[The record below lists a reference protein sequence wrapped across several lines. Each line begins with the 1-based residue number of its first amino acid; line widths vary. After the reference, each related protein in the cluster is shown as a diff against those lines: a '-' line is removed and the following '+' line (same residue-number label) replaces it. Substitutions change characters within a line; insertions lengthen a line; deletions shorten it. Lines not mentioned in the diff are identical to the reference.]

1 MKKSRRKYDAEFKR
15 QAVRMVTVDHQSC
28 NAVEKSLGIGQ
39 GLVSRWLHETH
50 RDPQNCF
57 PGNGHTKPAPADI
70 ERLIKENELL
80 RRERDILKKALAVF
94 SRTDNRSIGLSA
106 NTLRG

>member
-15 QAVRMVTVDHQSC
+15 QAVRMVIDDHKSY

-39 GLVSRWLHETH
+39 GLVSRWLHEAQK
-50 RDPQNCF
+50 DPQNCF
-57 PGNGHTKPAPADI
+57 PGNGHTKPSSADI
-70 ERLIKENELL
+70 ERLIKENDLL

-94 SRTDNRSIGLSA
+94 SRTDSRSTASSV
-106 NTLRG
+106 NTLRF